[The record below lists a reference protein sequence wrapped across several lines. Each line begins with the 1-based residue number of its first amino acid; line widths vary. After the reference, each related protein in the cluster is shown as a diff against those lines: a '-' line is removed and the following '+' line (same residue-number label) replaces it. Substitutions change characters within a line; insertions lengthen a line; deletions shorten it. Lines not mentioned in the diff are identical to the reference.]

1 MLNFF
6 VARII
11 RTKNMQA
18 TNITTF
24 YNVIASGGAKSLEQE
39 GGYIQ
44 KWEKGVI
51 QSNSAWE

>member
-18 TNITTF
+18 TNVTTF
-24 YNVIASGGAKSLEQE
+24 YNVIAQE
-39 GGYIQ
+39 AAD
-44 KWEKGVI
+44 
-51 QSNSAWE
+51 AWM